1 MSVVFE
7 DSVISK
13 GRFRCMS
20 NRNDLNITDTDSG
33 IESHVFEVYVLN
45 DNASE
50 SLLTAFQVVK
60 DQFGNFYKD
69 FSSIFQRFLT
79 YDFLVPNIMD
89 GMQPATL
96 SEKRFLIKINGST
109 ELIIDVNNSFLT
121 ILEWKRSTWTD
132 FLIAEGDT
140 NKLLHLNNYNN
151 SIELDRSF
159 VLHCSIL
166 DNTNLRGF
174 KITTYDATDTPIG
187 GGTIL
192 ATSPPLYSLQFSTRW
207 YAQVGTKD
215 LIDYFGATFLD
226 GVFKYKVEVEFNDL
240 SVASVPVW
248 FTIVDYCGKYSN
260 MRLHWLNQYGGFDA
274 FDFTK
279 KTIITQNVQKNTYK
293 NKETFIQAGLI
304 EDNIQLNTTNYVKQS
319 NKYVINS
326 DWCSDSEAIAIDSL
340 LNSRVVFA
348 ELGGFF
354 YGVNVLT
361 SSMVRKNS
369 NNDMLFN
376 YELEISLQDDT
387 FTTL

>member
-45 DNASE
+45 DNATE
-50 SLLTAFQVVK
+50 LLLAAFQVVK

-89 GMQPATL
+89 GVQPATL
-96 SEKRFLIKINGST
+96 SEKRFLIKINNST
-109 ELIIDVNNSFLT
+109 ELIIDVNNSFLS
-121 ILEWKRSTWTD
+121 ILEWRSSVWSEW
-132 FLIAEGDT
+132 LNAEGAS
-140 NKLLHLNNYNN
+140 NKKFHLNNYNN
-151 SIELDRSF
+151 NIELEKSF
-159 VLHCSIL
+159 ILHCSIL
-166 DNTNLRGF
+166 DNTNVRGF

-192 ATSPPLYSLQFSTRW
+192 ATFPTLYSLQFATRW

-240 SVASVPVW
+240 SVSSLPVW
-248 FTIVDYCGKYSN
+248 FTIVDYCGKYADV
-260 MRLHWLNQYGGFDA
+260 RLHWLNQYGGFDA

-279 KTIITQNVQKNTYK
+279 KSIVTQNVQRNTHK
-293 NKETFIQAGLI
+293 NKPTFIQGGLI
-304 EDNIQLNTTNYVKQS
+304 EDNLQLNTTNYIKQS
-319 NKYVINS
+319 NRQIINS
-326 DWCSDSEAIAIDSL
+326 DWCSDSEAISIDSL
-340 LNSRVVFA
+340 ISSRVIFA
-348 ELGGFF
+348 EIGGQF
-354 YGVNVLT
+354 YGVDLLT
-361 SSMVRKNS
+361 TSMVRKNN
-369 NNDMLFN
+369 NNDTLFN